1 MKGLMRIHI
10 QATAQGTVLDLIN
23 GTEDRKG
30 SRVAF
35 TSLVVRSHSRAQS
48 PLGIEEL
55 KNLS

>member
-1 MKGLMRIHI
+1 MRIHI